1 MKNSILIIFFI
12 PFIFFG
18 QLSDNDIFTI
28 KSVSKKDSLD
38 IINVMQLQENAWNN
52 GDIDLFMKGYIKS
65 EDLVFSGKSCL
76 LYTSPSPRD

>member
-1 MKNSILIIFFI
+1 MKNLILIIFFI

-52 GDIDLFMKGYIKS
+52 GDIDLFMKG
-65 EDLVFSGKSCL
+65 
-76 LYTSPSPRD
+76 